1 MHTFCAS
8 EKGMHSVQVDLATAS
23 ISVSL
28 NQLLGRS
35 CLLDKILSLTVRG
48 NIAIDN
54 IFYVK
59 FMVEKRAF

>member
-1 MHTFCAS
+1 
-8 EKGMHSVQVDLATAS
+8 MHSVQVDLATAS